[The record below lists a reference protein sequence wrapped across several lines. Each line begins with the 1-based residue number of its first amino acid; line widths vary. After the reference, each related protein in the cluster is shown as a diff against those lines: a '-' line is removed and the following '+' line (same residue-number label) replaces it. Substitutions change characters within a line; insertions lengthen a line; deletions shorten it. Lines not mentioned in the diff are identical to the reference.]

1 MFQSFTEF
9 LKTQEGDAVEAE
21 TPNIESE
28 TPAAEGDSVEE
39 PVDFSAVLEETVNQ
53 WLSGGNT
60 DETENTESSDDS
72 ELEDTELLEEED
84 DDTDVPDTET
94 DVPDTEEEADVSNA
108 EDEAQLPDEEIDRL
122 WQQIVSEFGID
133 TEKQTDTEAVSEK
146 ERDAEAKTTGDAD
159 EISALKEAIRSLSEW
174 QTAVQQYLQ
183 TSVEAEN
190 IRQVAQQLAALGV
203 ILPDEQIQEIARVSQ
218 QLNIPPSVLLKAKAY
233 DYTIQQMQQ
242 RNELPYPFMSAP
254 RPTAPNLLPGAAP
267 YQPPTPDNTKRTG
280 FTGLR
285 EFLRQMGISE

>member
-9 LKTQEGDAVEAE
+9 LKTHEDDTVEAE
-21 TPNIESE
+21 ASNTESE
-28 TPAAEGDSVEE
+28 TPAAENDSVEE
-39 PVDFSAVLEETVNQ
+39 PIDFSAVLEETVNQ
-53 WLSGGNT
+53 WLSDGNT
-60 DETENTESSDDS
+60 DETDDKDSSDESAD
-72 ELEDTELLEEED
+72 ELAAEESDLLEED
-84 DDTDVPDTET
+84 DDTDAS
-94 DVPDTEEEADVSNA
+94 DTEEETDVSNA
-108 EDEAQLPDEEIDRL
+108 EDEAQLSDEEIDRL

-133 TEKQTDTEAVSEK
+133 TEKQTDTEAVSKK
-146 ERDAEAKTTGDAD
+146 EREADAKTTEDAD
-159 EISALKEAIRSLSEW
+159 EISALKDAIRSLSEW

-242 RNELPYPFMSAP
+242 RNELPYPFMNSP
-254 RPTAPNLLPGAAP
+254 RPTALSVIPNAVP
-267 YQPPTPDNTKRTG
+267 YQPPAPDAAKRTG
-280 FTGLR
+280 FTGFR
-285 EFLRQMGISE
+285 EFLKQMGISE

>member
-21 TPNIESE
+21 TPNAESE

-39 PVDFSAVLEETVNQ
+39 PIDFSAVLEETVNQ
-53 WLSGGNT
+53 WLSDGNT
-60 DETENTESSDDS
+60 DETENTDSPDDLES
-72 ELEDTELLEEED
+72 EDTELLEED
-84 DDTDVPDTET
+84 DDI
-94 DVPDTEEEADVSNA
+94 DVPDTEEEADVSDA
-108 EDEAQLPDEEIDRL
+108 EDDAQLSDEEIDRL

-146 ERDAEAKTTGDAD
+146 GHDADAKTTEDAD

-233 DYTIQQMQQ
+233 DYTMQQIQQ

-254 RPTAPNLLPGAAP
+254 RPAAPNLLPGAVP
-267 YQPPTPDNTKRTG
+267 YQPPAPDTTKRTG
-280 FTGLR
+280 FTGFQ

>member
-21 TPNIESE
+21 TPNTKSE
-28 TPAAEGDSVEE
+28 APAAENDSVEE
-39 PVDFSAVLEETVNQ
+39 SIDFSAVLEETVNQ
-53 WLSGGNT
+53 WLSDGNT
-60 DETENTESSDDS
+60 NETENTDSPDDS
-72 ELEDTELLEEED
+72 ELEDTELLDED
-84 DDTDVPDTET
+84 DDTDAS
-94 DVPDTEEEADVSNA
+94 DTEEEADISNA
-108 EDEAQLPDEEIDRL
+108 EDDAQLSDEEIDRL

-133 TEKQTDTEAVSEK
+133 TEKQTGTESVSDQES
-146 ERDAEAKTTGDAD
+146 EANAKTTGDAD

-190 IRQVAQQLAALGV
+190 IRQIAQQLAALGV

-254 RPTAPNLLPGAAP
+254 RPASPNLFPGATP
-267 YQPPTPDNTKRTG
+267 YQPPAPDNTKRTG
-280 FTGLR
+280 FTGFQ

>member
-9 LKTQEGDAVEAE
+9 LKTHEGDTVEAE
-21 TPNIESE
+21 TPNAESE
-28 TPAAEGDSVEE
+28 TPAAENDSVEE
-39 PVDFSAVLEETVNQ
+39 PIDFSAALEETINQ
-53 WLSGGNT
+53 WLSDKNT
-60 DETENTESSDDS
+60 DETDAADSSDGS
-72 ELEDTELLEEED
+72 ELEDTDLLEED
-84 DDTDVPDTET
+84 DDTDAS
-94 DVPDTEEEADVSNA
+94 DTEEETDVSNA
-108 EDEAQLPDEEIDRL
+108 EDDTQLSDEEIDRL

-133 TEKQTDTEAVSEK
+133 TEKQTDTEAVSKK
-146 ERDAEAKTTGDAD
+146 EREADAKTTEDAD
-159 EISALKEAIRSLSEW
+159 EIRALKEAIRSLSEW

-242 RNELPYPFMSAP
+242 RNELPYPFMNSP
-254 RPTAPNLLPGAAP
+254 RPTAPNVLPNAVP
-267 YQPPTPDNTKRTG
+267 YQPHAPETTKRTG
-280 FTGLR
+280 FTGFR
-285 EFLRQMGISE
+285 EFLKQMGISE

>member
-1 MFQSFTEF
+1 
-9 LKTQEGDAVEAE
+9 
-21 TPNIESE
+21 
-28 TPAAEGDSVEE
+28 
-39 PVDFSAVLEETVNQ
+39 
-53 WLSGGNT
+53 
-60 DETENTESSDDS
+60 
-72 ELEDTELLEEED
+72 
-84 DDTDVPDTET
+84 
-94 DVPDTEEEADVSNA
+94 
-108 EDEAQLPDEEIDRL
+108 
-122 WQQIVSEFGID
+122 
-133 TEKQTDTEAVSEK
+133 
-146 ERDAEAKTTGDAD
+146 
-159 EISALKEAIRSLSEW
+159 LKEAIRSLSEW

-254 RPTAPNLLPGAAP
+254 RPTVPNLLPGAAP
-267 YQPPTPDNTKRTG
+267 YQPPAPDNTKRTG

>member
-1 MFQSFTEF
+1 
-9 LKTQEGDAVEAE
+9 L
-21 TPNIESE
+21 ES
-28 TPAAEGDSVEE
+28 
-39 PVDFSAVLEETVNQ
+39 
-53 WLSGGNT
+53 
-60 DETENTESSDDS
+60 
-72 ELEDTELLEEED
+72 EDTELLEED
-84 DDTDVPDTET
+84 DDI
-94 DVPDTEEEADVSNA
+94 DVPDTEEEADVSDA
-108 EDEAQLPDEEIDRL
+108 EDDAQLSNEEIDRL

-146 ERDAEAKTTGDAD
+146 GHDADAKTTEDAD

-233 DYTIQQMQQ
+233 DYTMQQIQQ

-254 RPTAPNLLPGAAP
+254 RPAAPNLLPGAVP
-267 YQPPTPDNTKRTG
+267 YQPPAPDTTKRTG
-280 FTGLR
+280 FTGFQ

>member
-21 TPNIESE
+21 TPNTESE
-28 TPAAEGDSVEE
+28 TLAAEGNSVEE
-39 PVDFSAVLEETVNQ
+39 PIDFSAVLEETVNQ
-53 WLSGGNT
+53 WLSDGNT
-60 DETENTESSDDS
+60 EETENADSSADL
-72 ELEDTELLEEED
+72 ELEDTESLEED
-84 DDTDVPDTET
+84 DDI
-94 DVPDTEEEADVSNA
+94 DVPDTEEEADVSDA
-108 EDEAQLPDEEIDRL
+108 EDDAQLPNEEIDRL

-133 TEKQTDTEAVSEK
+133 IEKQTDTEAVSEK
-146 ERDAEAKTTGDAD
+146 ERKVDVKTTEDAD

-233 DYTIQQMQQ
+233 DYTIQQIQQ

-254 RPTAPNLLPGAAP
+254 RPTTPNLLPGAVP
-267 YQPPTPDNTKRTG
+267 YQPPAPDNTKRTG
-280 FTGLR
+280 FTGFR

>member
-1 MFQSFTEF
+1 MFQSFAEF
-9 LKTQEGDAVEAE
+9 LKTHEGDTVEAE
-21 TPNIESE
+21 ASNTESE
-28 TPAAEGDSVEE
+28 TPAAENDSVEE
-39 PVDFSAVLEETVNQ
+39 PIDFSAVLEETVNQ
-53 WLSGGNT
+53 WLSDGNT
-60 DETENTESSDDS
+60 GETDDTDSSDESAD
-72 ELEDTELLEEED
+72 ELAAEESDLLEED
-84 DDTDVPDTET
+84 DDTDAS
-94 DVPDTEEEADVSNA
+94 DTEEETDVSNA
-108 EDEAQLPDEEIDRL
+108 EDEAQLSDEEIDRL

-133 TEKQTDTEAVSEK
+133 TEKQTDTEAVSKK
-146 ERDAEAKTTGDAD
+146 EREADAKTTEDAD

-242 RNELPYPFMSAP
+242 RNELPYPFMNSP
-254 RPTAPNLLPGAAP
+254 RPTAPNVLPNAVP
-267 YQPPTPDNTKRTG
+267 YQPHAPETTKRTG
-280 FTGLR
+280 FTGFR
-285 EFLRQMGISE
+285 EFLKQMGISE